1 MARRGGLGKEGSRP
15 RGHSPHH
22 PPLRPGGKE
31 RGLSEQQKEAG
42 WGRSVKGG
50 RGQICGS

>member
-15 RGHSPHH
+15 RDLSLRH

-31 RGLSEQQKEAG
+31 CSLSEQQKEAG
-42 WGRSVKGG
+42 WGRSMKGG